1 MRNQVGSWLWKVDIQ
16 EKDLG
21 VFSKSVFEAMDKM
34 QWSLKVSKAKSQKQ
48 KWETTRERRT

>member
-1 MRNQVGSWLWKVDIQ
+1 MPHLNEKSGSWLWKVDIQ

-48 KWETTRERRT
+48 MGNDT